1 MSTLSHYRPVS
12 FELDGHDDRFL
23 FSDVF
28 IADSDAGRNL
38 IFISTYYPD
47 MEFDFGE
54 VAVTLDRTRLSLFE
68 DNGRDEVEPMRAIIY
83 PIGRLPYQASYN
95 LEVQYR
101 GQRVSMRINN
111 EPPPDERK
119 FALATLFK
127 DDFEQVE
134 TCYRYY
140 KQQGVEHFYLFFNGR
155 LSRLSKPLF
164 SAPDITYGE
173 WNYRYWIDAGS
184 KQHHAQSMFLTLMR
198 YRFLPRSSY
207 MALVDLDELMAV
219 RGKNMTLR
227 DYIYQADEESV
238 TAPMYWAEVRNPN
251 NASLR
256 NARQANLRGSTP
268 NISLT
273 DLEHLW
279 ANPSH
284 EGEARTKTVYRGDY
298 EGFCG
303 VHRPKRPYDTN
314 ARDDL
319 ALYHLVNTTHGRY
332 NMMKADAAQVKLTL
346 NAQRGGPPARPSAR

>member
-1 MSTLSHYRPVS
+1 MSTHYRPTP

-38 IFISTYYPD
+38 IFITTYYPD

-54 VAVTLDRTRLSLFE
+54 VSVTLDRTRLSMFE
-68 DNGRDEVEPMRAIIY
+68 DNGRDEHEPMRAIIF
-83 PIGRLPYQASYN
+83 PIGRLPYQPSYN

-101 GQRVSMRINN
+101 GQRVSARINN

-173 WNYRYWIDAGS
+173 WNFRYWIDAGA

-207 MALVDLDELMAV
+207 LLLVDLDELMAV

-227 DYIYQADEESV
+227 DFVYRADEESI

-251 NASLR
+251 NATLR
-256 NARQANLRGSTP
+256 NARQSNLRGSTP

-279 ANPSH
+279 ANVGH

-314 ARDDL
+314 ASNDL

-332 NMMKADAAQVKLTL
+332 NMMKADAAPVKLTL
-346 NAQRGGPPARPSAR
+346 NARAPGR